1 MTLTA
6 MTLTTPEAAAALGLS
21 ERQVQQLAA
30 HGQIP
35 GAAKVGRD
43 WRFPAKP
50 RVIRPKRGRPGISRT
65 SQGG

>member
-1 MTLTA
+1 MTSK
-6 MTLTTPEAAAALGLS
+6 LTTSEAAAHLRLS

-35 GAAKVGRD
+35 GAVKLGRD

-50 RVIRPKRGRPGISRT
+50 RVIRPKRGRPVGIKPVISPT
-65 SQGG
+65 